1 MRTTSEATARVGP
14 LGLRGSGGDLAMTW
28 ARASGSGTGPLL
40 VLLPGLGATADVY
53 AGVEAVLADTWEGG
67 WMAVDLPG
75 HGRSAWAAPYTFAR
89 HADAVRALL
98 PQDREVVV
106 LGHSMGGVVALEL
119 ADVASAVVAFG
130 VKVDWPDEH
139 VASARRMAER
149 PVSHL
154 PTRAEA
160 VDRYLKLAGL
170 TGLVAPEDPT
180 TAAGVVEDAEGWR
193 VAQDPATFGV
203 GAPDMAGLLARA
215 ACPVVLARGE
225 RDPMVSDAELRAL
238 APDPVTLP
246 GLGHNAHVEDP
257 AAVVELVLS

>member
-1 MRTTSEATARVGP
+1 
-14 LGLRGSGGDLAMTW
+14 MTW
-28 ARASGSGTGPLL
+28 ARRGGPEDGPLL

-53 AGVEAVLADTWEGG
+53 AGVERLLPAAWPGG
-67 WMAVDLPG
+67 WLAVDLPG
-75 HGRSAWAAPYTFAR
+75 HGRSDWDPPYTFTR

-98 PQDREVVV
+98 PADREVVV

-130 VKVDWPDEH
+130 VKVGWPEDH
-139 VASARRMAER
+139 VAAAARMAQR

-160 VDRYLKLAGL
+160 VERYLRLAGL
-170 TGLVAPEDPT
+170 TGLLDADDPAT
-180 TAAGVVEDAEGWR
+180 EAGVVETAEGWR

-203 GAPDMAGLLARA
+203 GVPDMARLLVRA
-215 ACPVVLARGE
+215 DCPVVLARGE
-225 RDPMVSDAELRAL
+225 HDPMVSDADLRVL
-238 APDPVTLP
+238 VPEPVTLP

-257 AAVVELVLS
+257 RAVVGLLS